1 MSAETRYPSR
11 MRSSRLAW
19 LVAGVLV
26 VLPGAAHA
34 ERSRAS
40 RAYGFTASE
49 RDALVAGHTVSR
61 PVRFARGEDG
71 SYIGGVSYQV
81 VRASPSAVIA
91 ALASVDS
98 LPRALPRTES
108 ATLVSRSGRTATV
121 ELTQGK
127 SPFLVTYSV
136 KLEQAS
142 TGNALRFW
150 LDPSR
155 PHDVR
160 DVWGFV
166 RVTPFGSDASLVT
179 LAVALDIGP
188 GIARAFFTD
197 RIERTILRAPAK
209 IREFVEPVRLTS
221 AR

>member
-1 MSAETRYPSR
+1 

-19 LVAGVLV
+19 LFALALV
-26 VLPGAAHA
+26 VLPGSAHA
-34 ERSRAS
+34 ERPHAGRG
-40 RAYGFTASE
+40 YGFTSTE
-49 RDALVAGHTVSR
+49 RDALLGGHTVGR
-61 PVRFARGEDG
+61 PVRFERGSSG

-81 VRASPSAVIA
+81 VRATPAQVIA
-91 ALASVDS
+91 ALASVES

-108 ATLVSRSGRTATV
+108 ATLVSRAGRSATV

-136 KLEQAS
+136 RLDQEPS
-142 TGNALRFW
+142 GTGLRFW

-160 DVWGFV
+160 DVFGFI
-166 RVTPFGSDASLVT
+166 RVTPFGPDKSLVT
-179 LAVALDIGP
+179 LAVALDMGP
-188 GIARAFFTD
+188 GIARALFTD
-197 RIERTILRAPAK
+197 RIERIILRAPAK

-221 AR
+221 VR

>member
-1 MSAETRYPSR
+1 

-19 LVAGVLV
+19 LVACGLM

-34 ERSRAS
+34 ERSGRSPAH
-40 RAYGFTASE
+40 GFTVSE
-49 RDALVAGHTVSR
+49 RDALVAGRTVSR
-61 PVRFARGEDG
+61 PVRFERGQSG

-81 VRASPSAVIA
+81 VRATPSTVIA

-108 ATLVSRSGRTATV
+108 ATLVRSSGRTATV

-127 SPFLVTYSV
+127 APFLVTYSV
-136 KLEQAS
+136 NLEQAAA
-142 TGNALRFW
+142 GNALRFW

-166 RVTPFGSDASLVT
+166 RVTPFGSGSSLVT
-179 LAVALDIGP
+179 LAVALDMGP

-197 RIERTILRAPAK
+197 RIERMILRAPAK
-209 IREFVEPVRLTS
+209 IREFVEPMRLTS

>member
-1 MSAETRYPSR
+1 
-11 MRSSRLAW
+11 MRSSRLGW
-19 LVAGVLV
+19 LVAGALL
-26 VLPGAAHA
+26 VLPGAAYA
-34 ERSRAS
+34 ERSRPSHAH
-40 RAYGFTASE
+40 GFTASE
-49 RDALVAGHTVSR
+49 RDALLAGRTVSR

-81 VRASPSAVIA
+81 VRASPSTVIA
-91 ALASVDS
+91 ALASVES

-136 KLEQAS
+136 KLEQAD

-150 LDPSR
+150 LDPRR

-166 RVTPFGSDASLVT
+166 RVTPFGSGASLVT

-188 GIARAFFTD
+188 GIARAFFSD
-197 RIERTILRAPAK
+197 RIERMILRAPAK
-209 IREFVEPVRLTS
+209 IREFVEPMRLTS

>member
-1 MSAETRYPSR
+1 

-19 LVAGVLV
+19 LFALVLAL
-26 VLPGAAHA
+26 LPGSAHA
-34 ERSRAS
+34 ERPHAG

-49 RDALVAGHTVSR
+49 RDALLGGRTVGR
-61 PVRFARGEDG
+61 PVRFERGESG

-81 VRASPSAVIA
+81 VRASPAQVIA
-91 ALASVDS
+91 ALASVES

-108 ATLVSRSGRTATV
+108 AKLVSSSGRSATV

-127 SPFLVTYSV
+127 APFLVTYSV
-136 KLEQAS
+136 RLDQEPS
-142 TGNALRFW
+142 GTGLRFW

-160 DVWGFV
+160 DVFGFV
-166 RVTPFGSDASLVT
+166 RVTPFGPDKSLVT
-179 LAVALDIGP
+179 MAVALDMGP
-188 GIARAFFTD
+188 GIARVLFTD
-197 RIERTILRAPAK
+197 RIERIILRAPAK

-221 AR
+221 VR